1 MTTGRVAAALTALCL
16 LCQPAFG
23 FIKVFPEFDD
33 EPGAATFFWAAVTT
47 VGPFIGSTVSAQES
61 SADEGDK
68 LVQARDDAASFVA
81 SDGAIHGAY
90 LQAALQVLRQAP
102 ENAGTATCN
111 WPRRS
116 RAAALIDHI
125 SEITRTFPA
134 VIQRKLP
141 ESFRRSIRPPPAED
155 RSRRRVH
162 ETPAYPYK
170 TTMVIAMPR
179 SAHAYSRTPSARR
192 LPPAAC

>member
-81 SDGAIHGAY
+81 SDGAIRGAY

-102 ENAGTATCN
+102 EYAGY
-111 WPRRS
+111 S
-116 RAAALIDHI
+116 DLQLAAALL
-125 SEITRTFPA
+125 A
-134 VIQRKLP
+134 G
-141 ESFRRSIRPPPAED
+141 PP
-155 RSRRRVH
+155 
-162 ETPAYPYK
+162 
-170 TTMVIAMPR
+170 
-179 SAHAYSRTPSARR
+179 
-192 LPPAAC
+192 